1 MIQRGYFIVIL
12 AKDVILRDKTNPNS
26 PQLIQYHLQMRK
38 WHRNL
43 QSNPKQQALT

>member
-12 AKDVILRDKTNPNS
+12 ANDDDVILRDKTNPNS
-26 PQLIQYHLQMRK
+26 PQLVQYHLQMRK

-43 QSNPKQQALT
+43 QSKS